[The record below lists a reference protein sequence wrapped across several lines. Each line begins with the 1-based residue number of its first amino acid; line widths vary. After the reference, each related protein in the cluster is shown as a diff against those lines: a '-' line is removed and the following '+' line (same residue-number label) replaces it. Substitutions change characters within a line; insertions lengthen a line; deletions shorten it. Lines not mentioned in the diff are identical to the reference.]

1 MKKSWQILGWDREML
16 FNLCDSMERRI
27 ASVLAAER
35 LIERS
40 KQVVCGVVRV
50 STTIRLCELEKKMM
64 IDDELCM

>member
-1 MKKSWQILGWDREML
+1 MGARGRGAASSAG
-16 FNLCDSMERRI
+16 